1 MTNGF
6 KLPGRPVDEQIFAI
20 GDVHGQAVT
29 LEKTLARIAEIPRT
43 GQPRHLIF
51 IGDIIDRGP
60 ESLRAV
66 DLVLNAKALAAVD
79 KVTFLPGN
87 HELLLLDA
95 IRETGPVLNKIELWL
110 ANGGVKVCEEIYNED
125 QDRFTSL
132 QELIEY
138 LPNRLKGFVSLI
150 DAAPNAI
157 RMGDLVFVHAGLMP
171 DCDIDDFLSLP
182 RVNKSYEHWA
192 WIGEPF
198 LSHRSGWDEAREITV
213 IHGHTKHNKQHKI
226 NPELAYD
233 YLDFVDSNRRICLDA
248 GAAEMGQVVL
258 LNISGKNYALEIIQ
272 EFPFDPVHDRHTA
285 VDRSGT
291 IEP

>member
-1 MTNGF
+1 MSRVF
-6 KLPGRPVDEQIFAI
+6 KFPGRPVEEQVFVI
-20 GDVHGQAVT
+20 GDVHGQAAT
-29 LEKTLARIAEIPRT
+29 LEKTLSRIAKTPGT
-43 GQPRHLIF
+43 GLPRHLVF
-51 IGDIIDRGP
+51 TGDIIDRGP

-66 DLVLNAKALAAVD
+66 DLVLNAKTLADVD
-79 KVTFLPGN
+79 KMTFLPGN

-95 IRETGPVLNKIELWL
+95 IRETGPELSKTELWL
-110 ANGGVKVCEEIYNED
+110 ANGGVTVFEEIYNED

-132 QELIEY
+132 QALIEY

-150 DAAPNAI
+150 DAAPNAL

-171 DCDIDDFLSLP
+171 GCDIDDFLSLP
-182 RVNKSYEHWA
+182 RVNESYKHWA

-198 LSHRSGWDEAREITV
+198 LSHRRGWDEAREITV
-213 IHGHTKHNKQHKI
+213 IHGHTKHNNGRKI
-226 NPELAYD
+226 DPVLAHD
-233 YLDFVDSNRRICLDA
+233 YLDFVDSSCRICLDA

-258 LNISGKNYALEIIQ
+258 LNISGKDYALEIIQ

-285 VDRSGT
+285 VDGAGT